1 MPSARTIKGRNGK
14 YYKSNAE
21 NIRSSEPLLSNIV
34 LIQSPK
40 TEPLVSNIRLIQSA
54 NVEPLASNI
63 RLIQSAK
70 GEPLVSN
77 IGLIRSPKGESR
89 VSNIRLI
96 QSPKGEPL
104 VSNDSTNSESKKRA
118 ARKQY
123 NNHPGR
129 NKAAAYSLSKPD
141 CYARSNSPDNCR
153 RAFRLLALIAH
164 PTSGGTQNETFNCSC
179 PNSYCERNSLAS
191 RD

>member
-1 MPSARTIKGRNGK
+1 MPSARTIKARNGK

-21 NIRSSEPLLSNIV
+21 SIRSSEPLVSNIV

-40 TEPLVSNIRLIQSA
+40 SEPLVSNIRLIQSA
-54 NVEPLASNI
+54 KGEPLVSYI
-63 RLIQSAK
+63 GLIQSAK

-77 IGLIRSPKGESR
+77 IGLI
-89 VSNIRLI
+89 

-104 VSNDSTNSESKKRA
+104 VSNNYYYSTNSESKKRS

-129 NKAAAYSLSKPD
+129 NKAAAYSRE
-141 CYARSNSPDNCR
+141 A
-153 RAFRLLALIAH
+153 RLLR
-164 PTSGGTQNETFNCSC
+164 SQ
-179 PNSYCERNSLAS
+179 
-191 RD
+191 

>member
-1 MPSARTIKGRNGK
+1 MPSARTIEARNGK

-21 NIRSSEPLLSNIV
+21 SIRSSKPLLSNIV

-54 NVEPLASNI
+54 KGESPVSNI
-63 RLIQSAK
+63 GLIQSAI

-77 IGLIRSPKGESR
+77 IG
-89 VSNIRLI
+89 LI

-104 VSNDSTNSESKKRA
+104 VSNIIIILGETRLP
-118 ARKQY
+118 
-123 NNHPGR
+123 H
-129 NKAAAYSLSKPD
+129 SLAKPD
-141 CYARSNSPDNCR
+141 CYARRNSPDNCR
-153 RAFRLLALIAH
+153 WAFRLLALIAH

-179 PNSYCERNSLAS
+179 PNCYCERNNLAS